1 MAVAFIQEFK
11 IQGDDRSTTNYDTI
25 NERLNTRN
33 DPPEGGIVHTAGFDE
48 DAGVFRIFDV
58 WETRE
63 HGERFIRERDLR
75 TALTT
80 AGGSHAV
87 LDVAIDGGSEHS
99 AILKEYQRDKV
110 RGTITHVDLQEIRL
124 DQMIHSAVAV
134 TLVGEPVGVKEGGVL
149 TQVVNEVHVEGLPL
163 EIPQHLDV
171 DVSGM
176 HIGDSFRLAELQVP
190 DTITVLDD
198 LETTVLATVT
208 MPTRVEEPEVEA
220 VEGEEGVEGEAGE
233 AGAEGAE
240 PAAGEE
246 SGA

>member
-1 MAVAFIQEFK
+1 VA
-11 IQGDDRSTTNYDTI
+11 
-25 NERLNTRN
+25 
-33 DPPEGGIVHTAGFDE
+33 
-48 DAGVFRIFDV
+48 
-58 WETRE
+58 
-63 HGERFIRERDLR
+63 GERVKLPVTERTKLGSSESRRLRRRGLVPGVLYGRSEPVAISIGERDLR

-87 LDVAIDGGSEHS
+87 LEVAIDGGSEHS
-99 AILKEYQRDKV
+99 AILKDYQRDKV

-124 DQMIHSAVAV
+124 DQVIHCAVSV

-149 TQVVNEVHVEGLPL
+149 SQVSNEVNVEGLPL

-176 HIGDSFRLAELQVP
+176 HIGDTIRLAELEVP
-190 DTITVLDD
+190 DGITVLDD

-220 VEGEEGVEGEAGE
+220 VEGEELPEGEVPEGE
-233 AGAEGAE
+233 EAPEGAAEAPAE
-240 PAAGEE
+240 PEADAAGEQGTPE
-246 SGA
+246 G

>member
-1 MAVAFIQEFK
+1 MA
-11 IQGDDRSTTNYDTI
+11 
-25 NERLNTRN
+25 
-33 DPPEGGIVHTAGFDE
+33 
-48 DAGVFRIFDV
+48 
-58 WETRE
+58 
-63 HGERFIRERDLR
+63 GERVKLTVTERTRLGSSESRRLRRQGLVPGVLYGRAEPVAICIGERDLR
-75 TALTT
+75 SALST

-110 RGTITHVDLQEIRL
+110 RGTITHVDLQEILL

-176 HIGDSFRLAELQVP
+176 HIGDSFRLAELRVP

-233 AGAEGAE
+233 AAAEGAE

-246 SGA
+246 SGAPESGEE

>member
-1 MAVAFIQEFK
+1 MAAVA
-11 IQGDDRSTTNYDTI
+11 
-25 NERLNTRN
+25 
-33 DPPEGGIVHTAGFDE
+33 
-48 DAGVFRIFDV
+48 
-58 WETRE
+58 
-63 HGERFIRERDLR
+63 GERVKLPVTERTRLGSSESRRLRRQGLVPGVLYGRAEPVAICIGERDLR
-75 TALTT
+75 AALST

-124 DQMIHSAVAV
+124 DQVIHSAVAV

-176 HIGDSFRLAELQVP
+176 HIGDSFRLDSSATGLLCALS
-190 DTITVLDD
+190 VLCGK
-198 LETTVLATVT
+198 T
-208 MPTRVEEPEVEA
+208 
-220 VEGEEGVEGEAGE
+220 
-233 AGAEGAE
+233 
-240 PAAGEE
+240 
-246 SGA
+246 SGALFSGEQLACRFPCLIRRLSTMR

>member
-1 MAVAFIQEFK
+1 VA
-11 IQGDDRSTTNYDTI
+11 
-25 NERLNTRN
+25 
-33 DPPEGGIVHTAGFDE
+33 
-48 DAGVFRIFDV
+48 
-58 WETRE
+58 
-63 HGERFIRERDLR
+63 GERVKLPVTERTRLGSSESRRLRRQGLVPGVLYGRAEPVAICIGERDLR
-75 TALTT
+75 AALST
-80 AGGSHAV
+80 AGGSRAV

-124 DQMIHSAVAV
+124 DQVIHSAVAI

-220 VEGEEGVEGEAGE
+220 VEGEEGVEGEAAE
-233 AGAEGAE
+233 AAAEGAE

-246 SGA
+246 SGAAESGEE

>member
-1 MAVAFIQEFK
+1 MLTL
-11 IQGDDRSTTNYDTI
+11 R
-25 NERLNTRN
+25 
-33 DPPEGGIVHTAGFDE
+33 
-48 DAGVFRIFDV
+48 
-58 WETRE
+58 
-63 HGERFIRERDLR
+63 RFA
-75 TALTT
+75 ALTAALCAIAAH
-80 AGGSHAV
+80 AG
-87 LDVAIDGGSEHS
+87 LKITSENKRKGKTS
-99 AILKEYQRDKV
+99 
-110 RGTITHVDLQEIRL
+110 TST
-124 DQMIHSAVAV
+124 
-134 TLVGEPVGVKEGGVL
+134 VL

-233 AGAEGAE
+233 AAAEGAE

-246 SGA
+246 SGAAESGEE

>member
-1 MAVAFIQEFK
+1 MA
-11 IQGDDRSTTNYDTI
+11 
-25 NERLNTRN
+25 
-33 DPPEGGIVHTAGFDE
+33 
-48 DAGVFRIFDV
+48 
-58 WETRE
+58 
-63 HGERFIRERDLR
+63 GERVKLPVTERTRLGSAESRRLRRQGLVPGVLYGRSEPVAICIGERELR
-75 TALTT
+75 AALST

-87 LDVAIDGGSEHS
+87 LDVAIDGGREHS

-124 DQMIHSAVAV
+124 DQLIHSAVAI
-134 TLVGEPVGVKEGGVL
+134 TLVGEPAGVKEGGVL

-176 HIGDSFRLAELQVP
+176 HIGDSLRLAELRVP

-198 LETTVLATVT
+198 LESTVLATVT

-220 VEGEEGVEGEAGE
+220 VEGEEVPEGEE
-233 AGAEGAE
+233 APEGVAEGEE
-240 PAAGEE
+240 PAAAEEGGAAESGEE
-246 SGA
+246 

>member
-1 MAVAFIQEFK
+1 VA
-11 IQGDDRSTTNYDTI
+11 
-25 NERLNTRN
+25 
-33 DPPEGGIVHTAGFDE
+33 
-48 DAGVFRIFDV
+48 
-58 WETRE
+58 
-63 HGERFIRERDLR
+63 GERVKLPVTERTRLGSAESRRLRRQGLVPGVLYGRLEPVAICIGERELR
-75 TALTT
+75 AALST

-124 DQMIHSAVAV
+124 DQLIHSAVAI
-134 TLVGEPVGVKEGGVL
+134 TLVGEPAGVKEGGVL

-176 HIGDSFRLAELQVP
+176 HIGDSLRLAELGVP
-190 DTITVLDD
+190 DAITVLDD
-198 LETTVLATVT
+198 LESTVLATVT

-220 VEGEEGVEGEAGE
+220 VEGEEVPEGEE
-233 AGAEGAE
+233 APEGAAEGEE
-240 PAAGEE
+240 PAAAEE
-246 SGA
+246 GSAAESSEA

>member
-1 MAVAFIQEFK
+1 MA
-11 IQGDDRSTTNYDTI
+11 
-25 NERLNTRN
+25 
-33 DPPEGGIVHTAGFDE
+33 
-48 DAGVFRIFDV
+48 
-58 WETRE
+58 
-63 HGERFIRERDLR
+63 GERVKLTVTERTRLGSSESRRLRSQGLVPGVLYGRAEPVPICIGERDLR
-75 TALTT
+75 AALST

-124 DQMIHSAVAV
+124 DQLIHSAVAV

-149 TQVVNEVHVEGLPL
+149 SQVVNEVNVEGLPL

-171 DVSGM
+171 DVSAM
-176 HIGDSFRLAELQVP
+176 HIGDSLRLAELQVP
-190 DTITVLDD
+190 DGITLLDD

-208 MPTRVEEPEVEA
+208 MPTRVEEPEVEVAEGEEA
-220 VEGEEGVEGEAGE
+220 VEGEVPEGA
-233 AGAEGAE
+233 AEGAE

-246 SGA
+246 SGGAAEAEE